1 VLTGDYLTCGPTVT
15 ALEQKICEITGAK
28 YAVSVCNGTAA
39 LHCACIAAGLGE
51 GDEVITTPWDP
62 KSIGNSTTLKEDTNN
77 KSTISTTFR
86 YLSKEVSSR
95 AMKENKLGHTIQ
107 IVVKE
112 SDFKVHNKSTT
123 IDNPTN
129 NENTIYDVAM
139 RLYEKNFSNMLHLKD
154 EGNEQL
160 SNIDSYIF
168 QAKDFCH
175 YTFSICMKD
184 KSKNFIQQMLD
195 VLKDMTS
202 GAGMNR

>member
-1 VLTGDYLTCGPTVT
+1 MPPLQAAFIVFSRTLLVSLLLALLVGD
-15 ALEQKICEITGAK
+15 A
-28 YAVSVCNGTAA
+28 
-39 LHCACIAAGLGE
+39 AAGLACGLA
-51 GDEVITTPWDP
+51 GSLAFAAAAI
-62 KSIGNSTTLKEDTNN
+62 
-77 KSTISTTFR
+77 FR
-86 YLSKEVSSR
+86 ALTEIAGV
-95 AMKENKLGHTIQ
+95 Q
-107 IVVKE
+107 
-112 SDFKVHNKSTT
+112 
-123 IDNPTN
+123 
-129 NENTIYDVAM
+129 
-139 RLYEKNFSNMLHLKD
+139 RLNMLHLKD

>member
-1 VLTGDYLTCGPTVT
+1 MKDYGIKMSENSKNNFTLSLGKDSDGMELNWGVDGDNVYF
-15 ALEQKICEITGAK
+15 ASKNSFFKSAFSEKSDKLE
-28 YAVSVCNGTAA
+28 SVR
-39 LHCACIAAGLGE
+39 
-51 GDEVITTPWDP
+51 
-62 KSIGNSTTLKEDTNN
+62 KSITNSIFYAYLNN
-77 KSTISTTFR
+77 DGF
-86 YLSKEVSSR
+86 
-95 AMKENKLGHTIQ
+95 
-107 IVVKE
+107 
-112 SDFKVHNKSTT
+112 
-123 IDNPTN
+123 
-129 NENTIYDVAM
+129 
-139 RLYEKNFSNMLHLKD
+139 EKNFSNMLHLKD